1 MEVLPFPRDSPLGS
15 TPGLLLLLSL
25 LLLVL
30 VPQVFPLSAAC
41 ICYDKN
47 DKNEPG
53 ISLHSLYLL
62 WLSIVILTQREITE
76 HTVFKKVQLKF
87 QTSIYKGL

>member
-47 DKNEPG
+47 EPG

-87 QTSIYKGL
+87 QTSYQS